1 MIADLV
7 AKSIPFILPAFLLIC
22 FIYTHRP
29 PKFRG
34 PGKSNTNTSSGE
46 NTPEKQESHSISE
59 NDMSSP

>member
-7 AKSIPFILPAFLLIC
+7 AKSIPFILPVFLLAC

-29 PKFRG
+29 SKFRG
-34 PGKSNTNTSSGE
+34 SGKSNPNTSSSE
-46 NTPEKQESHSISE
+46 NIPEKQESHSISE